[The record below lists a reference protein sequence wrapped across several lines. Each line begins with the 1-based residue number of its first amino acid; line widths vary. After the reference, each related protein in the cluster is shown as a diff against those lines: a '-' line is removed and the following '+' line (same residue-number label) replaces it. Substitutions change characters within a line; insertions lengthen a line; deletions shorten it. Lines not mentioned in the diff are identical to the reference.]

1 MSVVLTILAS
11 IFIFGLIIFIH
22 ELGHFIAA
30 KKSKIT
36 VNEFSL
42 GMGPRLFGFTKGE
55 TKYNLRLLPIG
66 GFVAM
71 EGEDEESD
79 KPGAFNKAPVWNR
92 IWVVASGAIMNLIL
106 GFIVVLALTCSMEL
120 LGTRT
125 IGGFAENAATEASG
139 LQVDDTIV
147 AINGRKTYLI
157 TDIQYEIARIRDGS
171 ADITVKRGGEEI
183 TLDDVKFDTAVAED
197 GTETIVFDMIFYGVK
212 PTFGTVMTYSFRWTL
227 SIAKLVVSSLV
238 DLVTGS
244 ADVSQLSGPVG
255 IVTVVGQAAQDSFF
269 SVLMLLAFISIN
281 LGIFNILPLPALDGG
296 RLIFLLFE
304 AITKKKLDSKY
315 ESLVNVIGFVLLML
329 LMVFVTYNDITRL
342 VK

>member
-1 MSVVLTILAS
+1 MSVILTILAS

-42 GMGPRLFGFTKGE
+42 GMGPRLFGFTRKE

-71 EGEDEESD
+71 EGEDEDSD

-106 GFIVVLALTCSMEL
+106 GFVVVLALTCSSEYL
-120 LGTRT
+120 FSRT
-125 IGGFAENAATEASG
+125 IYGFAENAATEASG
-139 LQVDDTIV
+139 LQAGDTIV
-147 AINGRKTYLI
+147 AVNGRKTYLI
-157 TDIQYEIARIRDGS
+157 TDIQYEIARIKEYT
-171 ADITVKRGGEEI
+171 ADITVKRGSEVI
-183 TLDDVKFDTAVAED
+183 TIEDVRFDKAVTED
-197 GTETIVFDMIFYGVK
+197 GTETIVFDMGFYPAQK
-212 PTFGTVMTYSFRWTL
+212 NFGNIMTYSFRWTL

-238 DLVTGS
+238 DLVTGY

-255 IVTVVGQAAQDSFF
+255 IVTVVGQAARQSFA

-296 RLIFLLFE
+296 RLVFLFFE

-315 ESLVNVIGFVLLML
+315 EALVNVIGFVLLML